1 MLRLVAQHA
10 DIWNVSAGT
19 THAEYQHKT
28 TVLEQHCRAI
38 GRDPATIERSR
49 QMIVVLCDDPSEL
62 EEKMQQAQERFAL
75 FGNMQQQAIRGTP
88 EQCIAQ
94 IQEVIALGVT
104 SFVFFLS
111 DVSIHPET
119 KGLETLRF
127 FAEKV
132 LPAFG

>member
-1 MLRLVAQHA
+1 
-10 DIWNVSAGT
+10 
-19 THAEYQHKT
+19 
-28 TVLEQHCRAI
+28 
-38 GRDPATIERSR
+38 
-49 QMIVVLCDDPSEL
+49 MIVVLCKDADEL

-104 SFVFFLS
+104 YFVFFLS

-119 KGLETLRF
+119 RGVETLRL
-127 FAEKV
+127 FAEEV
-132 LPAFG
+132 SPAFGSK